1 MSRLLLPL
9 LFSCD
14 HLIDMLKGYR
24 IAGKIENKQKGLKSL
39 IYLVLRVHTG
49 GCSNSIL
56 VPKAQ

>member
-24 IAGKIENKQKGLKSL
+24 IAGKIESKQKSLKSFV
-39 IYLVLRVHTG
+39 YLYC
-49 GCSNSIL
+49 GCKPAA
-56 VPKAQ
+56 V